1 MKLTLKRIALKP
13 TYTIGRLSVNGERL
27 CDTIEDRVRGRGEM
41 KVPGETAIPYGRYK
55 VTLKVRSPKFSSYRQ
70 YQFCGG
76 YLPRLLNVPGFE
88 GVLIHIGNTADDSS
102 GCILVGENKAVG
114 RVINSTDTFRRL
126 YELLKEAD
134 NRGED
139 IEIEII

>member
-1 MKLTLKRIALKP
+1 MKLTLKRIALRP
-13 TYTIGRLSVNGERL
+13 TYTIGRLSVNGERF
-27 CDTIEDRVRGRGEM
+27 CDTIEDRVRGKAEM

-102 GCILVGENKAVG
+102 GCIIVGENKAVG
-114 RVINSTDTFRRL
+114 RVVNSTATFHRL
-126 YELLKEAD
+126 YSLLKEAD
-134 NRGED
+134 NRGDD
-139 IEIEII
+139 IEIEIA